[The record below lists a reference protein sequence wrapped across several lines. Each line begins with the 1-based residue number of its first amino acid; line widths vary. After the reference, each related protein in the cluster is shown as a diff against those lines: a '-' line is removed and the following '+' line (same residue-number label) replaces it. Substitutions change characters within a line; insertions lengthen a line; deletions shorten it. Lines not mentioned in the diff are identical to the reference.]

1 MGVVGALLKNRRAG
15 ETRLAWNL
23 PNLTGPQTLAVTS
36 EGFSDGAPI
45 PIVHAG
51 TRAGGRELSPQLGW
65 GAPPA
70 GTSELLV
77 VIEDIDAPTPAPFVH
92 CVATVSPDAP
102 ELAPGALSAKDPG
115 AGVRVFRSGFG
126 RGYIGPAPI
135 KGHGPH
141 RYVFQ
146 VFALAAPA
154 VADADAARNARPRAL
169 LAAVAGPVLA
179 RGRLT
184 GRYER

>member
-1 MGVVGALLKNRRAG
+1 MGVVGTLLKNRRAG

-23 PNLTGPQTLAVTS
+23 PNLTGPETLAVTS
-36 EGFSDGAPI
+36 AAFADGAAI
-45 PIVHAG
+45 PVVHAG
-51 TRAGGRELSPQLGW
+51 TRAGGREQSPQLGW
-65 GAPPA
+65 DAPPA

-77 VIEDIDAPTPAPFVH
+77 VIEDIDVPTPAPFVH
-92 CVATVSPDAP
+92 CVAVVSPDAP
-102 ELAPGALSAKDPG
+102 ELAPGALSATDPG

-154 VADADAARNARPRAL
+154 VADPDAAHNAKPRAL
-169 LAAVAGPVLA
+169 LAAIAGPVLA

-184 GRYER
+184 GCYER

>member
-1 MGVVGALLKNRRAG
+1 MGVVGTLLKNRRAG

-23 PNLTGPQTLAVTS
+23 PGLAGPQTLTVTS
-36 EGFSDGAPI
+36 AGFADGATI
-45 PIVHAG
+45 PVVHAG
-51 TRAGGRELSPQLGW
+51 TRAGGQDQSPQLGW
-65 GAPPA
+65 DAPPQ
-70 GTSELLV
+70 GTAELLV

-92 CVATVSPDAP
+92 CVAVVSPEVSA
-102 ELAPGALSAKDPG
+102 LAQGALSADGP
-115 AGVRVFRSGFG
+115 AEAVRVFRSGFG
-126 RGYIGPAPI
+126 RGYMGPAPI

-146 VFALAAPA
+146 VFALATPA
-154 VADADAARNARPRAL
+154 VADSDAARAARPRAL

-184 GRYER
+184 GLYER